1 MARRSVRLLASIAA
15 VATMVTTFAACG
27 NKQATTDENGKPIV
41 NILVRRNVT
50 DHPMQDTQYTK
61 DLEAACDCTIKWQ
74 EVADNAWDQQKSA
87 KMAAGEFP
95 DIGLSLFSMVDAAKY
110 STYFEDL
117 KPHLD
122 KMPNVKKFLKAQPGA
137 AKYVTDGTKIA
148 MLPSD
153 RGKGYEV
160 LRHPHVHQQ
169 DLAGQTGPPD
179 ADHLGR
185 ARERARCI
193 QDPGSERQWQ
203 G

>member
-1 MARRSVRLLASIAA
+1 MARRSVRLIAA
-15 VATMVTTFAACG
+15 VAAVATLAGLTACG

-50 DHPMQDTQYTK
+50 DHPMQDTQYSK

-122 KMPNVKKFLKAQPGA
+122 KMPNVKKFLKNNKGA
-137 AKYVTDGTKIA
+137 EKYVTDGTKIA

-160 LRHPHVHQQ
+160 SGTVYVHVI
-169 DLAGQTGPPD
+169 
-179 ADHLGR
+179 
-185 ARERARCI
+185 E
-193 QDPGSERQWQ
+193 EK
-203 G
+203 

>member
-74 EVADNAWDQQKSA
+74 EVSDNAWGQQKSA

-122 KMPNVKKFLKAQPGA
+122 KMPNAKKFLKAQPGA

-160 LRHPHVHQQ
+160 SGTHMFINKTWL
-169 DLAGQTGPPD
+169 DK
-179 ADHLGR
+179 LGL
-185 ARERARCI
+185 EM
-193 QDPGSERQWQ
+193 PTT
-203 G
+203 

>member
-74 EVADNAWDQQKSA
+74 EVSDNAWGQQKSA

-110 STYFEDL
+110 SFEPWKL
-117 KPHLD
+117 Q
-122 KMPNVKKFLKAQPGA
+122 F
-137 AKYVTDGTKIA
+137 
-148 MLPSD
+148 
-153 RGKGYEV
+153 
-160 LRHPHVHQQ
+160 
-169 DLAGQTGPPD
+169 
-179 ADHLGR
+179 
-185 ARERARCI
+185 
-193 QDPGSERQWQ
+193 Q
-203 G
+203 GWKL